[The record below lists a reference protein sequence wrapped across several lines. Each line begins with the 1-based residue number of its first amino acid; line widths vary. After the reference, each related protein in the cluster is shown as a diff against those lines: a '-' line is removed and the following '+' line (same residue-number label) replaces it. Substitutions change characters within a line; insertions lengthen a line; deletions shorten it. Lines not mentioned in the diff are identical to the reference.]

1 MENVVRRLLCVSA
14 LLLVGAACGAKSD
27 APPAKR
33 TAAEQRVV
41 DSTIGATRLPG
52 SQGVRGA
59 LAATDSAAA
68 RARLLD
74 SIAKNP

>member
-1 MENVVRRLLCVSA
+1 MRRLLCVLS
-14 LLLVGAACGAKSD
+14 LLLVGAACGAKPD

-33 TAAEQRVV
+33 TAEEQRVV
-41 DSTIGATRLPG
+41 DSTIGASALPG

-68 RARLLD
+68 RARTLD

>member
-1 MENVVRRLLCVSA
+1 MRRLLCLSV
-14 LLLVGAACGAKSD
+14 LLVVGAACGAKPD
-27 APPAKR
+27 APPAQR
-33 TAAEQRVV
+33 SAAEQRAV
-41 DSTIGATRLPG
+41 DSTIGASALPG

-68 RARLLD
+68 RARTLD

>member
-1 MENVVRRLLCVSA
+1 MRRLLCVLA
-14 LLLVGAACGAKSD
+14 VLTAGAACGAKPD

-33 TAAEQRVV
+33 TAEEQRAI
-41 DSTIGATRLPG
+41 DSTIGASALPG

-68 RARLLD
+68 RQRVLD
-74 SIAKNP
+74 SIARNP

>member
-1 MENVVRRLLCVSA
+1 MRRLLCLLA
-14 LLLVGAACGAKSD
+14 LFTFGVACGSKPE

-33 TAAEQRVV
+33 TAEEQRAV
-41 DSTIGATRLPG
+41 DSTIGASALPG

-68 RARLLD
+68 RQRVLD
-74 SIAKNP
+74 SIARNP